1 MVCNDSHIVLV
12 HMHYHSWVEYLLSCL
27 KLFLRFLFV
36 SELILTWIGWA
47 SAGRLQEYEV
57 RTMVLME
64 DNDDNDGGRELT
76 VLLVPYCLVQGV
88 VFSCS
93 CSA

>member
-12 HMHYHSWVEYLLSCL
+12 HMHYHCWVEYLLSCL

-47 SAGRLQEYEV
+47 SAGRLQEDEV

-64 DNDDNDGGRELT
+64 DNDDNEEEGAYSSASS
-76 VLLVPYCLVQGV
+76 LLSSSRRCFLL
-88 VFSCS
+88 FL
-93 CSA
+93 